1 MRKEIL
7 NEINRMKEIMSSFDD
22 FDLLTESPNLRV
34 IANMGGRL
42 AKNSLDDFVRQFG
55 DEVGDLVRKMS
66 KVPDGDTEGLFK
78 LINDL
83 DAIDDDAAKVFRA
96 DLRVILPSDVDEALT
111 KLTTYLE
118 DNINN
123 FNDIDGTMK
132 KYMDGAFPDSGDELK
147 TSFIDMVKDESS
159 VIKRKSQSQNI
170 IRNQDL
176 DELLRTLDSEGDRV
190 EGAINQLDIP
200 QNERNTL
207 KRFWSSFWVKKE
219 TLYDHLRRVSKVS
232 GEEAAQLAA
241 MTDAEIDKLIR
252 TAADPTAA
260 VTDKDALKAL
270 RLAMSQNMWR
280 SLPGWVRK
288 SIIFTILSGGFAI
301 SVVKFI
307 ANAGF
312 GLMAIGEDK
321 LDEYKDKI
329 NVSVGGGINK
339 LKPENEDKT
348 LPVIQQLQPDL
359 FDNTGGLKSEY
370 SLSYPTD
377 GSNVDVIDN
386 NTFNVVHTF
395 TLDQINSKL

>member
-1 MRKEIL
+1 MTKKL
-7 NEINRMKEIMSSFDD
+7 WQASKSQK
-22 FDLLTESPNLRV
+22 
-34 IANMGGRL
+34 
-42 AKNSLDDFVRQFG
+42 KNSNLFQFENYISKKFNKKFNNDYQKILDWSI
-55 DEVGDLVRKMS
+55 KNS
-66 KVPDGDTEGLFK
+66 PD
-78 LINDL
+78 
-83 DAIDDDAAKVFRA
+83 
-96 DLRVILPSDVDEALT
+96 
-111 KLTTYLE
+111 
-118 DNINN
+118 
-123 FNDIDGTMK
+123 
-132 KYMDGAFPDSGDELK
+132 
-147 TSFIDMVKDESS
+147 
-159 VIKRKSQSQNI
+159 
-170 IRNQDL
+170 
-176 DELLRTLDSEGDRV
+176 
-190 EGAINQLDIP
+190 
-200 QNERNTL
+200 
-207 KRFWSSFWVKKE
+207 FWSSFWEKKE
-219 TLYDHLRRVSKVS
+219 TLYDHLRRVSNIS

-270 RLAMSQNMWR
+270 RLAMSQNVWR

-288 SIIFTILSGGFAI
+288 SIIVTILSGGFAI

-312 GLMAIGEDK
+312 GLMSIGEEKIDEYEDK
-321 LDEYKDKI
+321 L

-348 LPVIQQLQPDL
+348 LPVIQQLQPGL

-395 TLDQINSKL
+395 TLEQINSKL